1 LSGYRVAMDIGGTFT
16 DFVIF
21 DEGKNGEMSSGKVLT
36 TPANPAEGVLTGLR
50 QFIPELTEIEFL
62 VHGTTVGLN
71 AFLER
76 KGTPL
81 LLVMTQGLRDAY
93 SIARHDRKEL
103 YALRYRKPERLV
115 PRRDVVEV
123 VERLRWDGTVETP
136 LDHASLEPL
145 FTRIREQ
152 SIEAV
157 AICLL
162 HSYVNPIHEIE
173 LRDRLRAEFPQLSI
187 TLSHEI
193 AREWRE
199 YERASSA
206 TLNAYIAPRVEG
218 YLETVEHELGELNV
232 ASPLYVMQSNGGI
245 TTARRARAEPIQ
257 TLLSGPVGGTIGGA
271 SIAQTTGRRN
281 LLCIDMGGTSFDLS
295 LVVDGRP
302 TISTETELEG
312 LPILMPLVDIHTIGA
327 GGGSLAWLEAGGLR
341 VGPQSAGAAPGPA
354 CYGRGG
360 TQPTVT
366 DANLYL
372 GRLDSGYFL
381 GGRMALDEGAAG
393 RALEAVAPQV
403 GLSTRELA
411 EGMLAIVNARMAD
424 AMRTITVKQ
433 GIDPREFSLVA
444 FGGAGPMHAVWL
456 AEELEIGEV
465 IVPWSPGTFS
475 AWGMLQTDM
484 RHDVVQSFYRPLA
497 DLEPSAVSSTF
508 NALEAEGSDLLEKEG
523 IGAGDQYFA
532 RSADMRYVGQEY
544 TVNLPIGDSISLD
557 EIDNSFHDAHRVRYG
572 HSTPGAPVE
581 FVNLRVAAMGRITGA
596 SPKYNPPAADANP
609 LLGHRNVIF
618 DGREHDTPVL
628 LRENLPPKTSQAGP
642 VVIEEES
649 STIVVPPGHR
659 AAIDEL
665 GNVLI
670 TRAEAGQEAN
680 NDRNGR

>member
-1 LSGYRVAMDIGGTFT
+1 MSGYRVAMDIGGTFT
-16 DFVIF
+16 DFVVF
-21 DEGKNGEMSSGKVLT
+21 DEGKDGETSSGKVLT
-36 TPANPAEGVLTGLR
+36 TPANPAEGVLAGLR
-50 QFIPELTEIEFL
+50 QFIPELTGIEFL

-76 KGTPL
+76 KGTRL

-123 VERLRWDGTVETP
+123 VERLRWDGAIETP
-136 LDHASLEPL
+136 LDPASLEPL
-145 FTRIREQ
+145 FARIREEDV
-152 SIEAV
+152 EAV

-162 HSYVNPIHEIE
+162 HAYVNPVHELE
-173 LRDRLRAEFPQLSI
+173 LRNLLRAEFPELSI

-218 YLETVEHELGELNV
+218 YLATVERELGDLDV

-271 SIAQTTGRRN
+271 ALARSTGRGN

-302 TISTETELEG
+302 TVSTETELEG

-381 GGRMALDEGAAG
+381 GGRMALDEAAAG
-393 RALEAVAPQV
+393 RALETVAGQV
-403 GLSTRELA
+403 GLSSTELA
-411 EGMLAIVNARMAD
+411 EGMLAIINARMAD

-433 GIDPREFSLVA
+433 GIDPREFALVA

-484 RHDVVQSFYRPLA
+484 RHDVVRSFYRPLA
-497 DLEPSAVSSTF
+497 GLESSAVSSTF
-508 NALEAEGSDLLEKEG
+508 DSLEAEGSELLEKEG
-523 IGAGDQYFA
+523 IGADDRYFA

-544 TVNLPIGDSISLD
+544 TVNLPIGATVSLD
-557 EIDNSFHDAHRVRYG
+557 EIDAAFHDAHRVRYG
-572 HSTPGAPVE
+572 HSTPGAPAE
-581 FVNLRVAAMGRITGA
+581 FVNLRVAAMGRIA
-596 SPKYNPPAADANP
+596 SAVPKYNPPTAEADP
-609 LLGHRNVIF
+609 LLGQRTVIF
-618 DGREHDTPVL
+618 AGQEHETPVL
-628 LRENLPPKTSQAGP
+628 LRQHLTPGASHPGP

-649 STIVVPPGHR
+649 STIVVPPGHT
-659 AAIDEL
+659 ATLDEL

-670 TRAEAGQEAN
+670 TRAREGEETTD
-680 NDRNGR
+680 DRNGR